1 MRQRSRRGS
10 GIRVGAG
17 MLACVIL
24 ASAFLAALA
33 PWPADAMCCL
43 CRNCVGAAFC
53 ADTAGNQVICAG
65 LCQSAGCSSTLFDST
80 DTCAGGCDGGPIAP
94 TITPISTASATRTAT
109 PTVTPTTTA
118 TATPTLTPTVTPTGP
133 TGTPTTTPTTTLT
146 PTPSSTPGL
155 GGQILYYVGSRPV
168 PGVNVALIGS
178 APDTAIT
185 DAAGAYGFASVAA
198 GMQTL
203 QPTKQG
209 DLDTA
214 VTALDASFVLEYV
227 AGTRSFDDDQRL
239 AADVTGD
246 GTVSSL
252 DAARILQFQAGL
264 LVRFAVA
271 DACGSD
277 WVFRPSPLMLPTQT
291 LVQPQISGG
300 TCLKGAIV
308 YNDMFAP
315 PAAGQDFVAILFGDT
330 TGNWPMAMPTQTPTP
345 TS

>member
-1 MRQRSRRGS
+1 
-10 GIRVGAG
+10 
-17 MLACVIL
+17 MLARVTL
-24 ASAFLAALA
+24 ASVLLAAPA
-33 PWPADAMCCL
+33 ARTADAMCCL

-80 DTCAGGCDGGPIAP
+80 DTCAGGCDGGPVAP

-109 PTVTPTTTA
+109 PSATPTATV

-133 TGTPTTTPTTTLT
+133 TGTPTTTPTVTLT
-146 PTPSSTPGL
+146 PTPSSTPAL
-155 GGQILYYVGSRPV
+155 GGHILYYAGSRPV
-168 PGVNVALIGS
+168 PGVDVGLIGG
-178 APDTAIT
+178 APDTAMT
-185 DAAGAYGFASVAA
+185 DATGAYGFASVAP

-227 AGTRSFDDDQRL
+227 AGARSLDDDQRL

-246 GTVSSL
+246 GTVSPL
-252 DAARILQFQAGL
+252 DGTRILQLQAGL
-264 LVRFAVA
+264 LIRFAVA

-277 WVFRPSPLMLPTQT
+277 WVFRPSPLMVPNQT

-300 TCLKGAIV
+300 TCLKGAII
-308 YNDMFAP
+308 YTDMFSP
-315 PAAGQDFVAILFGDT
+315 PAAGQDFVAILFGDA
-330 TGNWPMAMPTQTPTP
+330 TGNWPMMPAP
-345 TS
+345 